1 MTSPPPPNP
10 NQPFAQGQ
18 QGNVQ
23 GSDGS
28 IIDDVGSAVGDAAGS
43 VAGAAGD
50 AVSSVVGAAG
60 LSGLTGLF
68 ESIAS
73 GLAHT
78 VNVILNNM
86 FYAGLCTLGA
96 ILMVA
101 GFVMLINA
109 TPAGDAFKGGI
120 GSAVGIAA
128 KVLPI

>member
-1 MTSPPPPNP
+1 MADGPPPDLS
-10 NQPFAQGQ
+10 QPFAQGQ

-28 IIDDVGSAVGDAAGS
+28 IIDEVTGAATGVVDGVKDAVGSAVG
-43 VAGAAGD
+43 GAA
-50 AVSSVVGAAG
+50 

-73 GLAHT
+73 GMAHT

-86 FYAGLCTLGA
+86 FYGGIVTLGA

-101 GFVMLINA
+101 GFIMLINA
-109 TPAGDAFKGGI
+109 TPAGAAVKSGI
-120 GSAVGIAA
+120 GSTVGIAA